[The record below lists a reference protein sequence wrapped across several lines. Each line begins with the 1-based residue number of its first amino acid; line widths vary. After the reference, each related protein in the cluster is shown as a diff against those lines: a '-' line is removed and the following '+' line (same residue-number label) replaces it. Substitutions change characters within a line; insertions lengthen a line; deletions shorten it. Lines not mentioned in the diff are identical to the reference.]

1 MLDTSV
7 VSNLINDPTGK
18 VAARILALGYD
29 NICVSTIA
37 AAELRYGA
45 ARNQSKKLR
54 RMIDDL
60 FEEVEFVNFD
70 REAADEYGRL
80 RAEMEAVGKPLG
92 PNDMLIAAHAKS
104 IGATLATL
112 DGDFLGAADFVKI
125 SKW

>member
-7 VSNLINDPTGK
+7 VSNLINDPTGQ
-18 VAARILALGYD
+18 VAARVLAVGSD

-60 FEEVEFVNFD
+60 VEEVEFVNFD
-70 REAADEYGRL
+70 GDAADEYGRL
-80 RAEMEAVGKPLG
+80 RAEMEAVGKSLD

-112 DGDFLGAADFVKI
+112 DGDFLVAADFVNI
-125 SKW
+125 SRW